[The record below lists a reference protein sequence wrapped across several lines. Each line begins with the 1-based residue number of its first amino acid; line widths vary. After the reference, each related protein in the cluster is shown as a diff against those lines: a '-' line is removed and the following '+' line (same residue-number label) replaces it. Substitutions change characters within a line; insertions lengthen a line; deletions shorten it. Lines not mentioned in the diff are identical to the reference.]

1 MNALAQVIPF
11 DRRYERLERRALE
24 GELHR
29 WGNWQERKLHHD
41 EGYPGLDI
49 LIAYLNGGGGGTPGH
64 RILCLEMPTDVY
76 SIHHRMILVLNEE
89 EREAIWLYYV
99 PRVKWCGLVCTEW
112 SLPEKCEIANLT
124 EEIVR
129 KRASRARAKL
139 LGIPER

>member
-1 MNALAQVIPF
+1 MSAVAQVIQF
-11 DRRYERLERRALE
+11 DRRYEKLERRALE

-29 WGNWQERKLHHD
+29 WGRWQESKLGHE
-41 EGYPGLDI
+41 EGYQGINI

-76 SIHHRMILVLNEE
+76 SVHQRMILVLNEE

-99 PRVKWCGLVCTEW
+99 PRMKWHGLVCTEW
-112 SLPEKCEIANLT
+112 MLAEKCERAGLT
-124 EEIVR
+124 EVIVR

-139 LGIPER
+139 LGIPEK